1 MDTTQLLLTIVLT
14 VSTIFLIILGVQ
26 LILVLKE
33 LRTSLIKINSIVE
46 GFESVGVGL
55 EHGLTEVVGFF
66 NGIKSL
72 LKVFDFL
79 GNKKNERSK

>member
-66 NGIKSL
+66 HGIKSL